1 MKEIID
7 NGNSFDWGKASEN
20 YAKYRDIYPKS
31 MYEKLYSLGIG
42 TNNSNCLDIG
52 TGTGVLPRNM
62 YSFGAH
68 FTGIDIAENQIR
80 MAKELSKGMNIDYV
94 TGNADTLPFSDKQFD
109 SVSAVQCWRYFDK
122 EKIVPELYRVLKTNG
137 ILAIVYMQW
146 LPLEDKITDMSLKL
160 VKKYNPLWDAFNT
173 RIPVEN
179 SEFSLNG
186 FEKYKFIS
194 YDEKI
199 PFTCDSWNGR
209 MRACRGIDASLSPE
223 ECEKFSKEHLN
234 KLKAITDNNFEILH
248 QIAIFTFKKIKGKA
262 M

>member
-7 NGNSFDWGKASEN
+7 NGNNFDWGKASEN

-31 MYEKLYSLGIG
+31 MYKKLNELGVG
-42 TNNSNCLDIG
+42 VRNSYCLDIG

-62 YSFGAH
+62 QSYGAH

-94 TGNADTLPFSDKQFD
+94 TGNADTLPFKNEQFD
-109 SVSAVQCWRYFDK
+109 SISAVQCWRYFDK
-122 EKIVPELYRVLKTNG
+122 QKIVPELYRVLKPNG

-146 LPLEDKITDMSLKL
+146 LPLEDEITDMSLKL
-160 VKKYNPLWDAFNT
+160 VKKYNTLWDAFNT

-179 SEFSLNG
+179 SDFSLNG
-186 FEKYKFIS
+186 FEKHQFLS

-199 PFTCDSWNGR
+199 PFTYDSWNGR
-209 MRACRGIDASLSPE
+209 MRACRGIDASLSSSKSE
-223 ECEKFSKEHLN
+223 EFSKEHLN
-234 KLKAITDNNFEILH
+234 ILKSITNNNFEILH
-248 QIAIFTFKKIKGKA
+248 QIAIFTFKKI
-262 M
+262 

>member
-7 NGNSFDWGKASEN
+7 NGNDFDWGRASEN

-31 MYEKLYSLGIG
+31 MYEKLNKLGVGIK
-42 TNNSNCLDIG
+42 NSECLDIG

-68 FTGIDIAENQIR
+68 FTGIDIADNQIL

-94 TGNADTLPFSDKQFD
+94 TGNADILTFESESFD
-109 SVSAVQCWRYFDK
+109 SISAVQCWRYFDK
-122 EKIVPELYRVLKTNG
+122 EKIVPELYRVLKPNG

-146 LPLEDKITDMSLKL
+146 LPLEDEITDMSLKL
-160 VKKYNPLWDAFNT
+160 VKKYNPCWGAVNT

-179 SEFSLNG
+179 SDFYLNG

-199 PFTCDSWNGR
+199 PFTYDSWNGR
-209 MRACRGIDASLSPE
+209 MRACRGIDATLSSQKSE
-223 ECEKFSKEHLN
+223 EFLKEHLN
-234 KLKAITDNNFEILH
+234 ILKSITNNNFEILH
-248 QIAIFTFKKIKGKA
+248 QIAIFTFKKI
-262 M
+262 